1 MMARDETSTQEEQ
14 RDTFRRHS
22 PAILS
27 GKDIFHYGLSSRS
40 PSAAHNVSLSSW
52 DILSAITRTHLFLTV
67 ILSPPQTNRESF
79 PVSHPLRIG
88 RKKASLWPSARSI
101 WTLWETCSTANPT
114 LAPCDDTYTH
124 SLLEIRSDGKRE
136 KIGTAWRGERLRMSG
151 VIAHCLWTIS
161 ARRGREINDA
171 HWRRTW
177 DACFR
182 E

>member
-1 MMARDETSTQEEQ
+1 MKPRLKRSKGTHFA
-14 RDTFRRHS
+14 DTLLRYWAEKTFFIMGYHHDRHQ
-22 PAILS
+22 P
-27 GKDIFHYGLSSRS
+27 HTM
-40 PSAAHNVSLSSW
+40 SLYRLVSSW

-79 PVSHPLRIG
+79 LVSHPLRIG

-136 KIGTAWRGERLRMSG
+136 KIGRAWRRERRRMSG
-151 VIAHCLWTIS
+151 VIAHCLWTKS